1 MKTPS
6 FSKRNGLTWTLCGS
20 TLLKPIPPTLSRCN
34 AQSRSI
40 MNTNF
45 RKQSQQLILSCLLV
59 AVGFAFSPLVFADT
73 EPDNSSSA
81 LLKAES
87 VLNNGGMVIRSRGKT
102 YCLTDKYAAE
112 NWNSGLPGGLYA
124 VEPKGLRKIVEI
136 DGEKLWAMAGTLYVS
151 GDSPGA
157 DTYKINPVTGKS
169 SLLCS
174 GSIVA
179 WGSDN
184 KTFYYEGFAAQN
196 DKPKFAGIYP
206 FNTETST
213 IEGSIVDAGNTTKSD
228 CLGVIA
234 NKLYY
239 TTTAKDHSV
248 TIYSHDMKS
257 GKSTVLT
264 SHKPEDY
271 DDGEPHDE
279 DEVTKLSSCG
289 EWLIYTI
296 GSYQGTI
303 RIFYGKTFR
312 IKPDGTG
319 KAYLKINTGAE
330 FSTFDHWIMYLENDF
345 HSAEYYMV
353 RPDMSEKKKM
363 QFNGSLI
370 TLTSDGW
377 LYYHTPS
384 GDIHRSKM
392 DGSNDTL
399 LLKADKLPNQLVEEG
414 DSYVYTIDVVGDVIY
429 LIAKVSGFRGT
440 HGWRD
445 TVISYSFNRVNVD
458 GTGFQTLSLIPD

>member
-1 MKTPS
+1 
-6 FSKRNGLTWTLCGS
+6 
-20 TLLKPIPPTLSRCN
+20 
-34 AQSRSI
+34 

-213 IEGSIVDAGNTTKSD
+213 IEGSIVDAGHTTKSD

-248 TIYSHDMKS
+248 TIYSLDLKS
-257 GKSTVLT
+257 GKTTALT
-264 SHKPEDY
+264 AHKPEDH

-279 DEVTKLSSCG
+279 DEVTSLSSCG
-289 EWLIYTI
+289 EWLIYSI
-296 GSYQGTI
+296 GSYQGSMGN
-303 RIFYGKTFR
+303 FYGKTFR

-319 KAYLKINTGAE
+319 KAAMKVKDEDGFL
-330 FSTFDHWIMYLENDF
+330 TFDNWLISLEKTAQKNF
-345 HSAEYYMV
+345 HYFMT
-353 RPDMSEKKKM
+353 RPDLSEKKKM
-363 QFNGSLI
+363 KINESEGRII
-370 TLTSDGW
+370 TLTNDGW

-384 GDIHRSKM
+384 GDIHRSKI
-392 DGSNDTL
+392 DGSGDTL

-414 DSYVYTIDVVGDVIY
+414 DYYSYTIDIVGEVIY
-429 LIAKVSGFRGT
+429 LIAEVTGFRGK

-445 TVISYSFNRVNVD
+445 TTISYSFNRVNVD
-458 GTGFQTLSLIPD
+458 GTGFQALSLIPN